1 MTLELEKSKEIMK
14 KYNELQVEKTYLES
28 QVNFFKSQLDENK
41 RLHDALLMA
50 LQRINHINSFKI

>member
-1 MTLELEKSKEIMK
+1 MGNELEKSKEVMK
-14 KYNELQVEKTYLES
+14 KHNELQVEKTYLES

-50 LQRINHINSFKI
+50 LQRIFLKMI